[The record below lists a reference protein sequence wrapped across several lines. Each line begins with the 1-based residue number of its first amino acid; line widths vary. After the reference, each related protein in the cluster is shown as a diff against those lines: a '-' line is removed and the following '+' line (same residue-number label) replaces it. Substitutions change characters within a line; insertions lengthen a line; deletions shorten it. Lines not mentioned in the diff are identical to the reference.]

1 MPKKTKNHFQQINQ
15 LSQSA
20 MKNRLISATF
30 VCSILFAILLA
41 HLPVTLSS
49 SESIEDHL
57 PIIGAGIKILLK
69 DVDRQL
75 KCPLFH
81 IAVNNKCVMMG

>member
-1 MPKKTKNHFQQINQ
+1 MLKKTKNYFQQINQ
-15 LSQSA
+15 LSKSA

-30 VCSILFAILLA
+30 VSSVLFAILLA

-81 IAVNNKCVMMG
+81 IAVDNKCVLMG